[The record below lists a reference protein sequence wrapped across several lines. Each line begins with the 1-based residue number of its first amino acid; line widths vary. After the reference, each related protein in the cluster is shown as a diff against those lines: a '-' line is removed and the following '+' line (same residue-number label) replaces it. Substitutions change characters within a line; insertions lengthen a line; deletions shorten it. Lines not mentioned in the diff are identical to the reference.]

1 MNPINID
8 ELLKILPTLIRE
20 NDTVKGAII
29 TALSGVVATK
39 EDIKELILQMD
50 KRFEALQQQM
60 DKRFEALQQQMD
72 KRFEALQQQMDKRFE
87 ALQQQMDKRFEAL
100 QQQMDKRF
108 KAVDKRFEAMD
119 KRFEAL
125 QQQMDKRFKAVDKR
139 FEAMDK
145 RFEALQQQMDKRF
158 KAMDKRFEAMDK
170 RFEALQQQM
179 DKRFKAMDKRFD
191 RLEGALTEI
200 RLVLGRPFE
209 QFARNVV
216 TRILQAEGFQRI
228 DLRSIKLED
237 PKRTVSSATTDVEID
252 GLSLD
257 PPVIIEIT
265 SILKEHSKIDNFLR
279 KKAFVE
285 SLYHKKFRGFL
296 VAASTQLSAEEIATI
311 TIELRKNNAELINL

>member
-20 NDTVKGAII
+20 NDTIKGAII

-39 EDIKELILQMD
+39 EDIKELI
-50 KRFEALQQQM
+50 QQM
-60 DKRFEALQQQMD
+60 DKRFEALQQQ
-72 KRFEALQQQMDKRFE
+72 
-87 ALQQQMDKRFEAL
+87 
-100 QQQMDKRF
+100 
-108 KAVDKRFEAMD
+108 
-119 KRFEAL
+119 
-125 QQQMDKRFKAVDKR
+125 
-139 FEAMDK
+139 
-145 RFEALQQQMDKRF
+145 
-158 KAMDKRFEAMDK
+158 MDKRFEAMDK

-179 DKRFKAMDKRFD
+179 DKRFEAMDKRFD

-237 PKRTVSSATTDVEID
+237 PKRTVSSATTEVEID

>member
-20 NDTVKGAII
+20 NDTIKGAII

-39 EDIKELILQMD
+39 EDIKELI
-50 KRFEALQQQM
+50 QQM

-72 KRFEALQQQMDKRFE
+72 KRFE
-87 ALQQQMDKRFEAL
+87 
-100 QQQMDKRF
+100 
-108 KAVDKRFEAMD
+108 
-119 KRFEAL
+119 
-125 QQQMDKRFKAVDKR
+125 
-139 FEAMDK
+139 
-145 RFEALQQQMDKRF
+145 
-158 KAMDKRFEAMDK
+158 
-170 RFEALQQQM
+170 
-179 DKRFKAMDKRFD
+179 AMDKRFD

-237 PKRTVSSATTDVEID
+237 PKRTVSSATTEVEID